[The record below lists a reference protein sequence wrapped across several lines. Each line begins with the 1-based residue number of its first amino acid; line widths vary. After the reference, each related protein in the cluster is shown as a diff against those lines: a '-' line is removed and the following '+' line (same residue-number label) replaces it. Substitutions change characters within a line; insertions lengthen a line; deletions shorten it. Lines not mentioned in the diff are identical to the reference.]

1 MGQRLT
7 SIVTRTGDQGETG
20 LANQTRV
27 PKNHL
32 RVECM
37 GELDELNSFLGLL
50 RCESLGQEHQDLL
63 SLIQHD
69 LFDLGGELA
78 LPGMDILKETAVI
91 RLDEAIT
98 RYNDTLESLREFILP
113 GGSRASAM
121 AHVVR
126 TVARRAERHL
136 VALSKEE
143 GVGPLA
149 LQYLNRLSD
158 LMFVLARVFNAH
170 HHVPDVFWKSERLKA
185 SGSDVSSG

>member
-27 PKNHL
+27 PKDHL
-32 RVECM
+32 RVTCM
-37 GELDELNSFLGLL
+37 GELDELNSLVGLL
-50 RCESLGQEHQDLL
+50 RCESLDNEHQDLL

-78 LPGMDILKETAVI
+78 LPGMSILKESAVE
-91 RLDEAIT
+91 RLDEAIAK
-98 RYNDTLESLREFILP
+98 YNDTLESLKEFILP
-113 GGSRASAM
+113 GGSRASAL

-126 TVARRAERHL
+126 TVARRAERHV
-136 VALSKEE
+136 VALSRE
-143 GVGPLA
+143 GGVQPLA

-170 HHVPDVFWKSERLKA
+170 QHVPDVFWRSERLKESD
-185 SGSDVSSG
+185 SGKS